1 MILRL
6 RIPLLR
12 KVSLSRVSGVII
24 TKKESFPK
32 RRSPNMGLA
41 GNDSLEKPPMLWSEL
56 DGGFSY
62 LAFSVRR
69 GNRLSVLLLFLLY
82 LAYLLM
88 ASLLEKEIG
97 SVYFFILQN
106 IFRY

>member
-1 MILRL
+1 MVE
-6 RIPLLR
+6 
-12 KVSLSRVSGVII
+12 KKSLSRVSGVII

-41 GNDSLEKPPMLWSEL
+41 GNDSLEKQPMLLAEL
-56 DGGFSY
+56 KGGFSY

-88 ASLLEKEIG
+88 ASLLDKKIG
-97 SVYFFILQN
+97 SVCFFIL
-106 IFRY
+106 

>member
-1 MILRL
+1 MMNG
-6 RIPLLR
+6 
-12 KVSLSRVSGVII
+12 KSLSCVSGVII

-41 GNDSLEKPPMLWSEL
+41 GNDSLEKPPMLLSEL

-69 GNRLSVLLLFLLY
+69 GNRLSVFLLFLLY

-88 ASLLEKEIG
+88 ASLWDKKRG
-97 SVYFFILQN
+97 SVYFFI
-106 IFRY
+106 ICGII

>member
-1 MILRL
+1 MRL
-6 RIPLLR
+6 AR
-12 KVSLSRVSGVII
+12 
-24 TKKESFPK
+24 
-32 RRSPNMGLA
+32 
-41 GNDSLEKPPMLWSEL
+41 NDSLEKLPMLLSEL

-88 ASLLEKEIG
+88 ASLLDKKIG
-97 SVYFFILQN
+97 SVCFFIL
-106 IFRY
+106 

>member
-1 MILRL
+1 MRL
-6 RIPLLR
+6 DKQLACEVFPA
-12 KVSLSRVSGVII
+12 SAGVII

-41 GNDSLEKPPMLWSEL
+41 GNDSLEKPPMLLSEL

-82 LAYLLM
+82 LAIKLIATYLQ
-88 ASLLEKEIG
+88 G
-97 SVYFFILQN
+97 
-106 IFRY
+106 

>member
-1 MILRL
+1 MIP
-6 RIPLLR
+6 RILFKGYR
-12 KVSLSRVSGVII
+12 FIGLSRVSGVII

-41 GNDSLEKPPMLWSEL
+41 GNDSLEKPPMLLAEL
-56 DGGFSY
+56 KGGFSY

-82 LAYLLM
+82 IASKLIATYLQ
-88 ASLLEKEIG
+88 G
-97 SVYFFILQN
+97 
-106 IFRY
+106 

>member
-1 MILRL
+1 
-6 RIPLLR
+6 
-12 KVSLSRVSGVII
+12 
-24 TKKESFPK
+24 
-32 RRSPNMGLA
+32 MGLA
-41 GNDSLEKPPMLWSEL
+41 RNDSLEKPPMLLSEL

-88 ASLLEKEIG
+88 ASLLGKKEAAFTFSFYKMG
-97 SVYFFILQN
+97 
-106 IFRY
+106 

>member
-1 MILRL
+1 MIPRYGRCGRL
-6 RIPLLR
+6 CER
-12 KVSLSRVSGVII
+12 LSRASGGDYY
-24 TKKESFPK
+24 KKESFPK

-41 GNDSLEKPPMLWSEL
+41 GNDSLEKTPMLLSEL

-97 SVYFFILQN
+97 SVYFFILQKLF
-106 IFRY
+106 IY

>member
-1 MILRL
+1 MNG
-6 RIPLLR
+6 
-12 KVSLSRVSGVII
+12 KSLSCVSGVII
-24 TKKESFPK
+24 AKKESFPQ

-41 GNDSLEKPPMLWSEL
+41 RNDSLEKPPMLLSEL

-69 GNRLSVLLLFLLY
+69 GNRLSVFLLFLLY

-88 ASLLEKEIG
+88 ASLWDKKEVAFTF
-97 SVYFFILQN
+97 SLFVVYFD
-106 IFRY
+106 

>member
-1 MILRL
+1 MMNGKRL
-6 RIPLLR
+6 
-12 KVSLSRVSGVII
+12 SCVSGVII

-41 GNDSLEKPPMLWSEL
+41 RNDSLEKPSMFLSEL

-82 LAYLLM
+82 IVYLLM
-88 ASLLEKEIG
+88 ASLCDKK
-97 SVYFFILQN
+97 
-106 IFRY
+106 

>member
-1 MILRL
+1 MKMQILD
-6 RIPLLR
+6 
-12 KVSLSRVSGVII
+12 LSRVSGVII

-41 GNDSLEKPPMLWSEL
+41 GNDSLEKPPMLLSEL
-56 DGGFSY
+56 DGDFSY

-69 GNRLSVLLLFLLY
+69 GNRISVLLLFLLY
-82 LAYLLM
+82 PAYLLM

>member
-1 MILRL
+1 MMNGKRL
-6 RIPLLR
+6 
-12 KVSLSRVSGVII
+12 SCVSGVII

-41 GNDSLEKPPMLWSEL
+41 GNDSLEKPSMFLSEL

-82 LAYLLM
+82 IVYLLM
-88 ASLLEKEIG
+88 ASLCDKK
-97 SVYFFILQN
+97 
-106 IFRY
+106 

>member
-1 MILRL
+1 M
-6 RIPLLR
+6 LL
-12 KVSLSRVSGVII
+12 
-24 TKKESFPK
+24 
-32 RRSPNMGLA
+32 
-41 GNDSLEKPPMLWSEL
+41 SEL

-88 ASLLEKEIG
+88 ASLLGKKEAAFTFSFYKMGRFYRGLHYAI
-97 SVYFFILQN
+97 N
-106 IFRY
+106 IFSYCWRNSLVFC